1 MRKLIDVTDR
11 ETRRTQQAS
20 AAAASALAAVG
31 AVLLIEE
38 VGPAV
43 AAWAALASAAAL
55 LVLTAGIRQRWEVE
69 YKGHR
74 IRFENS
80 AVLAERMYL
89 DEGLVAR
96 GGLGTKTELR
106 APIRVGEGAGETL
119 VALVDARLLS
129 FRLRLFAEPPESA
142 PETDDSAG
150 PEARA
155 VLVEPPPAAGAAPA
169 RVVTDS
175 AVLGGAAVAKQAVEF
190 LAAVV
195 GLIGG
200 ISALVGW
207 LS

>member
-20 AAAASALAAVG
+20 AAAASALAGVG

-38 VGPAV
+38 VGPAI
-43 AAWAALASAAAL
+43 AAWAALGSAAAL

-74 IRFENS
+74 VRFENS